1 MGRSRE
7 KQIGIAM
14 KRTNGRWQ
22 YESQKHYAVVRYG
35 AEENPRHHEGIEL
48 PERIASGDIPGDI
61 PPYRRGRGH
70 NLYRKA
76 FARLHIRAGG
86 VNLVEE
92 NKIIS
97 YGFLAAGLVFV
108 LAVCWWL
115 LSEPDVRDQRERA
128 ADVGAALERVGGEQQ
143 RAAESAQ
150 RLDAGLERSITIIER
165 VEERTGN
172 ASDAVDRAASGN
184 EKLVRIVEDSQ
195 RRVEA
200 SQQILQGIRARARQN

>member
-1 MGRSRE
+1 MRY
-7 KQIGIAM
+7 
-14 KRTNGRWQ
+14 NG
-22 YESQKHYAVVRYG
+22 G
-35 AEENPRHHEGIEL
+35 AE
-48 PERIASGDIPGDI
+48 
-61 PPYRRGRGH
+61 
-70 NLYRKA
+70 
-76 FARLHIRAGG
+76 
-86 VNLVEE
+86 LVEE
-92 NKIIS
+92 NKIMR
-97 YGFLAAGLVFV
+97 YGVLAAGLVFV

-184 EKLVRIVEDSQ
+184 EGLVRIVEDSQ

-200 SQQILQGIRARARQN
+200 SQRIIQGVRAREGQN

>member
-1 MGRSRE
+1 M
-7 KQIGIAM
+7 
-14 KRTNGRWQ
+14 
-22 YESQKHYAVVRYG
+22 
-35 AEENPRHHEGIEL
+35 
-48 PERIASGDIPGDI
+48 
-61 PPYRRGRGH
+61 
-70 NLYRKA
+70 
-76 FARLHIRAGG
+76 
-86 VNLVEE
+86 EE
-92 NKIIS
+92 NKVMR
-97 YGFLAAGLVFV
+97 YGFLAAGIVFV

-184 EKLVRIVEDSQ
+184 EALVRIVEDSQ

-200 SQQILQGIRARARQN
+200 SQRIIQGIRARAGQN